1 MTTKNSK
8 TNQLDTDIN
17 NYSIEDLLLIFGL
30 NDPTQNE
37 LNIVANKMIN
47 KMVSDGNNEIA
58 EFLQNAKEKLFEE
71 LYEDEVE
78 YDDHSEQAK
87 QATDTLIDWWKNQY
101 PRKKQES
108 QPLEAV
114 DRNHRVQIFDNS
126 QFTMKQERLNVADT
140 FSVPVSQ
147 GYINPNLKNIT
158 TRTVCIDSQFRPNSS
173 SINTDF
179 TIDLSDPLLNT
190 LSIKLYSIQIP
201 RSWYNIEEGNN
212 CFDVSFNGETSSVY
226 IEPGNYTGDEL
237 ATKINSKLPTP
248 PSPDLQFEYDNNT
261 QKFYIQNDS
270 LCCIDFTFFSVTGFK
285 DSKCNACSS
294 NSFINSNLGWLLGF
308 RPEPNEDNN
317 VILSEDGNVIL
328 SVKGTP
334 TTTYA
339 NAAAEL
345 YGPRYFLLVL
355 DDFNQNHLNKG
366 LINSVERGT
375 KLSLP
380 KYINLDNKTCDPS
393 FNRAIFSKSAP
404 RKFTQ
409 AQLFTMNSILDD
421 RKEIRKRVIAP
432 TTSDVLALIPIK
444 KTNDDMLVEFGV
456 DLLQNKREYF
466 GPVTIERL
474 KVRLLDDKGNLVNL
488 NKRDWSFSLH
498 VESLYQY

>member
-8 TNQLDTDIN
+8 PNQLDTDIN
-17 NYSIEDLLLIFGL
+17 NYTIEDLLLIFGL

-87 QATDTLIDWWKNQY
+87 QATDTLIEWWKNQY

-108 QPLEAV
+108 HPLEAV
-114 DRNHRVQIFDNS
+114 DRNQRVQFFDNS
-126 QFTMKQERLNVADT
+126 QTTIKQERLNIAESFV
-140 FSVPVSQ
+140 VPVAQ
-147 GYINPNLKNIT
+147 GYINPNLKNVT

-201 RSWYNIEEGNN
+201 RSWYNIDHGYN
-212 CFDVSFNGETSSVY
+212 CFDVSFNGDIFSVY
-226 IEPGNYTGDEL
+226 IKPGNYNVEEL
-237 ATKINSKLPTP
+237 LKNINTQMPTP
-248 PSPDLQFEYDNNT
+248 DVSFEINNIT
-261 QKFYIQNDS
+261 QKVSINNVSSLNSIEFIFYS
-270 LCCIDFTFFSVTGFK
+270 EKGFK
-285 DSKCNACSS
+285 DTRCVACSS
-294 NSFINSNLGWLLGF
+294 NTYINYNLGWLLGF
-308 RPEPNEDNN
+308 REF
-317 VILSEDGNVIL
+317 
-328 SVKGTP
+328 GTQSFEGETGLLLP
-334 TTTYA
+334 IESSIEA
-339 NAAAEL
+339 DAIIEM

-366 LINSVERGT
+366 LINSIERGT

-409 AQLFTMNSILDD
+409 AQLFTMNSIIDD

-432 TTSDVLALIPIK
+432 TTSDVLALIPIRN
-444 KTNDDMLVEFGV
+444 TNDNVIV
-456 DLLQNKREYF
+456 DYGISLLQNKREYF